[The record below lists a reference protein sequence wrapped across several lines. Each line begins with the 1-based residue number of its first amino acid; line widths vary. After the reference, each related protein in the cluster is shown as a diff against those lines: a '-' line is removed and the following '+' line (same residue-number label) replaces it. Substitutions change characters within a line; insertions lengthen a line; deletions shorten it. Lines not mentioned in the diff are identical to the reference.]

1 MLLTLFCSHC
11 IRFLSF
17 STDEQS
23 FLSQKSPCPQH
34 TKSTWATASSARQS
48 AHDTA
53 APPGWQHRLPGGA
66 EEDRSLVSGSD
77 SAELRTMAQWAPSF
91 KTGFAQWW
99 SDGRAVDRL
108 WVWVLA
114 GVVGGVS
121 SPASAFCADC
131 YFGSH
136 STPVLPTVA
145 WERSGSFC
153 QKRRWQVTA
162 QQAWTLP
169 VWLLQEVTL

>member
-1 MLLTLFCSHC
+1 MIYVIYTQAHTHTHTHTHTLTHTLLWCLNELISSEMLLTLFCSHC

-114 GVVGGVS
+114 GVVGEVS
-121 SPASAFCADC
+121 SPGSAFCADC

-136 STPVLPTVA
+136 STPVLP
-145 WERSGSFC
+145 
-153 QKRRWQVTA
+153 Q
-162 QQAWTLP
+162 
-169 VWLLQEVTL
+169 